1 MKMTR
6 RFCASFLIIF
16 APLLLSI
23 SRTFGDD
30 SKESQYFA
38 VIGTYTSKTD
48 SKGIYSFHFDSST
61 GRLTAMVLAAP
72 TQDPSFLTV
81 ATNGKY
87 LYAVNEL
94 AQFDRKKSGAV
105 TSYSLDPKS
114 GKLTQLNQVP
124 SGGADPCYGSF
135 DT

>member
-6 RFCASFLIIF
+6 RFCASLLIIF

-23 SRTFGDD
+23 SRTFGED
-30 SKESQYFA
+30 SKESHYFA
-38 VIGTYTSKTD
+38 VIATYTSKTD
-48 SKGIYSFHFDSST
+48 GKAIYSLPFDASP
-61 GRLTAMVLAAP
+61 GRVAARVLAAP

-94 AQFDRKKSGAV
+94 AQFDGKKSGA
-105 TSYSLDPKS
+105 
-114 GKLTQLNQVP
+114 
-124 SGGADPCYGSF
+124 
-135 DT
+135 